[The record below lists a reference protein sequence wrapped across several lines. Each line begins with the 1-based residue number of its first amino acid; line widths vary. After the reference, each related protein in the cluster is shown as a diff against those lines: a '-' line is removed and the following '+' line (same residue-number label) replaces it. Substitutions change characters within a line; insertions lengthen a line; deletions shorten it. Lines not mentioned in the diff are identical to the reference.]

1 MSNKRG
7 FTLIEVLLSITLSA
21 GVIAILTVIPNR
33 MFQSYM
39 GYMDEVQFNQGSNAI
54 VLAINEDLSQSFL
67 AEENATGFTIGEHVY
82 RFTEEGLFRQSGDST
97 VLLSGLPLDFKIG
110 TQDLQIFNSDHLE
123 RKTENKTN
131 ISLTFPIQNSSFLIE
146 GGVQ

>member
-21 GVIAILTVIPNR
+21 GVFATLMVIPDR

-39 GYMDEVQFNQGSNAI
+39 GYMDEVHFNQGSNAI

-67 AEENATGFTIGEHVY
+67 AEETATGFTIGEHVY
-82 RFTEEGLFRQSGDST
+82 QFTEEGLFRQSGDST
-97 VLLSGLPLDFKIG
+97 VLLSGLALDYEIG
-110 TQDLQIFNSDHLE
+110 TQDLRIYNSDHLE
-123 RKTENKTN
+123 RDTENETN
-131 ISLTFPIQNSSFLIE
+131 VALTFPIHNSSFVIE